1 MLPMN
6 KSKKTLQIAISVSY
20 TLVGAILLFG
30 GIGYY
35 LSKKLHNP
43 FLFFGGLILGA
54 IIGLYELYKQMNK

>member
-1 MLPMN
+1 MN

-35 LSKKLHNP
+35 LSNKFQNS

-54 IIGLYELYKQMNK
+54 IIGLYELYKQINK